1 LHEEGSPVTD
11 QEGPSEPE
19 FRPSSF
25 SGGGDCVEVKQVPN
39 DGPVAVRHSKQRAQP
54 ALVFT
59 PTEWDAFIRGV
70 KAGEF
75 DPV

>member
-1 LHEEGSPVTD
+1 MKEQQGS
-11 QEGPSEPE
+11 SEAE

-25 SGGGDCVEVKQVPN
+25 SGGGECVEVKQVPN
-39 DGPVAVRHSKQRAQP
+39 AGPVAVRHSKQHEQP
-54 ALVFT
+54 PLVFT
-59 PTEWDAFIRGV
+59 PAEWAAFIKGV